1 MIRAFLILALTFGAT
16 TLQARCKGSNLRN
29 LLTPQYQELLK
40 QEVAQ
45 VPFAYG
51 NHWIATKG
59 ERRIHIVGTQHSG
72 DSRMR
77 AMMRTLRS
85 VIKSADAVLLEVDSA
100 QLATSDQQLQANP
113 SLVFLAKG
121 KKLSQMMTSQE
132 WLMLRTSA
140 TFAGLR
146 PEITAKMQPWLLSIL
161 INRTGCGGRGIASY
175 AGLDDRIERTA
186 IRAGVPVGSLESIL
200 DGFRALSS
208 QALPDQ
214 LRLLQ
219 LDLVSTVNFDDQIVT
234 QTEAYFNGT
243 LTEAKIIQKW
253 TLYRDVDISRP
264 EVARLLR
271 QWEARILD
279 RRNRAWIPV
288 ILGSKAKTLVVAV
301 GALHL
306 PGRAGVLNLLKSR
319 GFTLVRGEL

>member
-1 MIRAFLILALTFGAT
+1 MIRLLLILALTFGAT
-16 TLQARCKGSNLRN
+16 TSQARCKGSNLRN
-29 LLTPQYQELLK
+29 LLTPHYQELLK
-40 QEVAQ
+40 QEVAR

-59 ERRIHIVGTQHSG
+59 DRRIHIVGTQHSG
-72 DSRMR
+72 DSRLR
-77 AMMRTLRS
+77 AMMRNLRS
-85 VIKSADAVLLEVDSA
+85 VIKGADAVLLEVGSS
-100 QLATSDQQLQANP
+100 QLATSDQKLQANP
-113 SLVFLAKG
+113 SLVFLANGQKIN
-121 KKLSQMMTSQE
+121 QMMTDQE
-132 WLMLRTSA
+132 WVLLSKA
-140 TFAGLR
+140 AASAGLR
-146 PEITAKMQPWLLSIL
+146 PEITARMQPWLLSIL
-161 INRTGCGGRGIASY
+161 ISRSGCGGRGIASY

-186 IRAGVPVGSLESIL
+186 IRARVPIGSLEDVL

-208 QALPDQ
+208 QDLRDQ

-243 LTEAKIIQKW
+243 LSEARIIQKW

-306 PGRAGVLNLLKSR
+306 PGRAGVLNLLKSK
-319 GFTLVRGEL
+319 GFTLVRAEL